1 VVRAGLS
8 LFCATGSWLASTST
22 IGFDSIPNWG
32 SANGP
37 QRRDNTGDT
46 MRLCVVAMSPNA

>member
-8 LFCATGSWLASTST
+8 LFYATGSWLASTST

-32 SANGP
+32 SASGSR
-37 QRRDNTGDT
+37 QRGNTGDT